1 VPINASLAA
10 FTRAASSD
18 HILDSAARSAV
29 DRDNPPQEL
38 CPRARPAGKSGK
50 RQPRLVEKRRRPADR
65 APRTTVS
72 DDALDVM
79 SADSFPAS
87 DPPSFAAM
95 RPGRR
100 NT

>member
-1 VPINASLAA
+1 MK
-10 FTRAASSD
+10 
-18 HILDSAARSAV
+18 
-29 DRDNPPQEL
+29 
-38 CPRARPAGKSGK
+38 RARPGEKSGK
-50 RQPRLVEKRRRPADR
+50 RQARPVEKRQRPADC
-65 APRTTVS
+65 APRAAIS

-100 NT
+100 YA

>member
-1 VPINASLAA
+1 MK
-10 FTRAASSD
+10 
-18 HILDSAARSAV
+18 
-29 DRDNPPQEL
+29 
-38 CPRARPAGKSGK
+38 RARPAEKPGK
-50 RQPRLVEKRRRPADR
+50 RQRRLAEERRSAADR
-65 APRTTVS
+65 APQPALS

>member
-1 VPINASLAA
+1 MK
-10 FTRAASSD
+10 RA
-18 HILDSAARSAV
+18 H
-29 DRDNPPQEL
+29 PGE
-38 CPRARPAGKSGK
+38 KSGK

-65 APRTTVS
+65 APRVAIT